1 MNHSLLLSKSAEKKK
16 VLYILI
22 VILLVVFLYN
32 TDNYPRLFQSTR
44 PPSFTSTSSPR
55 SEIEQADEAKPHHIR
70 AQDSSSEALSMP
82 QARGPRRGQMEIL
95 WGKVDDC
102 PEQVTDSNAHNF
114 EPLPPSVINKIKTFV
129 LFVGISRSGH
139 SIVAAILD
147 SHPHIVVSNELD
159 VFSRIGNDSSEFCLL
174 NLIWEKS
181 YRMANL
187 GGLKRSKKG
196 YSLSVGGSWQGS
208 YQSYINVIGDKHGGK
223 IAKEFMGNPELFQSH
238 LNKLRSLIKMPIK
251 VIHVIRN
258 PYDNIATI
266 ALYRHFDQSRINIS
280 ATRKSNKTI
289 SIKAVILEKA
299 ISYYFKLFQ
308 VSESMRHQFNLD
320 IMDVHGKDLI
330 TNPTVIVNKMCDFLR
345 VSCSNNYLNTVG
357 RKIFSSE
364 SKTRYKVAWTDEQLS
379 EIRENILKYNTL
391 RRYSDF
397 DS

>member
-1 MNHSLLLSKSAEKKK
+1 M
-16 VLYILI
+16 
-22 VILLVVFLYN
+22 
-32 TDNYPRLFQSTR
+32 
-44 PPSFTSTSSPR
+44 
-55 SEIEQADEAKPHHIR
+55 
-70 AQDSSSEALSMP
+70 
-82 QARGPRRGQMEIL
+82 
-95 WGKVDDC
+95 
-102 PEQVTDSNAHNF
+102 
-114 EPLPPSVINKIKTFV
+114 
-129 LFVGISRSGH
+129 FVGISRSGH

-196 YSLSVGGSWQGS
+196 YSLSVDGSWQGS
-208 YQSYINVIGDKHGGK
+208 YQSYINVIGDKHGGR

-238 LNKLRSLIKMPIK
+238 LNKLRSLINMPIK

-266 ALYRHFDQSRINIS
+266 ALYSHFDQRRINIS
-280 ATRKSNKTI
+280 TTRKSNKTI
-289 SIKAVILEKA
+289 SIKAVILDRT
-299 ISYYFKLFQ
+299 ISCYFKLFQ
-308 VSESMRHQFNLD
+308 ASESMRHQFNLD
-320 IMDVHGKDLI
+320 VMDVHGKDLI
-330 TNPTVIVNKMCDFLR
+330 TNPMVIVDKMCDFLR

-364 SKTRYKVAWTDEQLS
+364 SKTRYKVAWTDEQLL
-379 EIRENILKYNTL
+379 EIRENIQKYSAL